1 MKEWKQERCAQQ
13 PEELQRISNDTYIQR
28 RDIQEVTHEADE
40 DAGTEAYTEW
50 VCESREIGVSEY
62 EMLKSVEEINTQK
75 AIDDYT
81 EMLMEE
87 GIL

>member
-1 MKEWKQERCAQQ
+1 MKEWKQERCASQ
-13 PEELQRISNDTYIQR
+13 PDELQRVSNDTYIQR
-28 RDIQEVTHEADE
+28 RDIREVNHEAVE
-40 DAGTEAYTEW
+40 GQEAYTDWE
-50 VCESREIGVSEY
+50 CESREISVSEY

-81 EMLMEE
+81 EQLMEE